1 MKILTSKWSMTNHY
15 LEQVNSE
22 SVNNGVFMNQV
33 KIILAGVVVKH
44 RNCNTEQACSASTLF
59 TLLICVY
66 SVTLFFREREGI
78 SKLRQH
84 LGLSKKAIKGSC
96 LV

>member
-1 MKILTSKWSMTNHY
+1 MTNHY

-44 RNCNTEQACSASTLF
+44 RNCNNASTLF

-66 SVTLFFREREGI
+66 SVTHFLERE
-78 SKLRQH
+78 
-84 LGLSKKAIKGSC
+84 KAS
-96 LV
+96 VS

>member
-1 MKILTSKWSMTNHY
+1 MKNDGMKIHTSKWSMTNHY

-44 RNCNTEQACSASTLF
+44 RNCNTEQACKHTVY
-59 TLLICVY
+59 LIDLCV
-66 SVTLFFREREGI
+66 
-78 SKLRQH
+78 
-84 LGLSKKAIKGSC
+84 
-96 LV
+96 

>member
-1 MKILTSKWSMTNHY
+1 MTNHY
-15 LEQVNSE
+15 LEQINSE

-44 RNCNTEQACSASTLF
+44 RNCNTEQACKTLF

-66 SVTLFFREREGI
+66 SVTHFLERE
-78 SKLRQH
+78 
-84 LGLSKKAIKGSC
+84 KAS
-96 LV
+96 VS

>member
-15 LEQVNSE
+15 QEQVNSE

-44 RNCNTEQACSASTLF
+44 RYCNTEQACKHTVY
-59 TLLICVY
+59 LIDLCN
-66 SVTLFFREREGI
+66 TFFFREREGF

-84 LGLSKKAIKGSC
+84 LGLSKKAI
-96 LV
+96 

>member
-1 MKILTSKWSMTNHY
+1 MKNEGILSVSENTHFKMEHDKSLP

-44 RNCNTEQACSASTLF
+44 RNCNTEQACKHTVY
-59 TLLICVY
+59 LIDLCV
-66 SVTLFFREREGI
+66 
-78 SKLRQH
+78 
-84 LGLSKKAIKGSC
+84 
-96 LV
+96 